1 MYPKLILAALAL
13 CAVTGTGGYHLGY
26 GAAEDD
32 QALRV
37 AEAQRRM
44 IRAAEDASRAE
55 AERLALQA
63 ERDAL
68 ALELEDAARADP
80 DASRPALSAGSV
92 RRLNQ
97 R

>member
-1 MYPKLILAALAL
+1 MNAKLILAALAL
-13 CAVTGTGGYHLGY
+13 SALTGWQGYRMGVS
-26 GAAEDD
+26 AEETR
-32 QALRV
+32 QALLLTD
-37 AEAQRRM
+37 AQRRA
-44 IRAAEDASRAE
+44 IERTNDANRAE

-68 ALELEDAARADP
+68 ALELEDLARADP

-92 RRLNQ
+92 RRLNS